1 MRSLFFVI
9 PVLLFLTGCETF
21 SIKKAF
27 PGMFSTSDASTQK
40 VAVLEPEQ
48 ALPEDLNEFIT
59 FGKDGQVQTLDQSP
73 WGKNREIMVQQSYF
87 SASGRKCRALRLL
100 NIPVKHQEE
109 QFVCEDGP
117 GNWVPLRCI
126 SR

>member
-1 MRSLFFVI
+1 MRRLLFIF

-21 SIKKAF
+21 SIKNPF
-27 PGMFSTSDASTQK
+27 PGMFSIKNTPSEK

-48 ALPEDLNEFIT
+48 SLTEDLNEFIT
-59 FGKDGQVQTLDQSP
+59 FGKDGQVQTVDKSP

-100 NIPVKHQEE
+100 NIPVKHLEE
-109 QFVCEDGP
+109 QYVCEDGP

>member
-1 MRSLFFVI
+1 M
-9 PVLLFLTGCETF
+9 FLSSEAPTE
-21 SIKKAF
+21 
-27 PGMFSTSDASTQK
+27 K
-40 VAVLEPEQ
+40 VAVLEPER
-48 ALPEDLNEFIT
+48 ALPEELNEFIT
-59 FGKDGQVQTLDQSP
+59 FGKDGQIQTMDQSP
-73 WGKNREIMVQQSYF
+73 WGKNREIMVKQSYF

>member
-9 PVLLFLTGCETF
+9 PVLLFLTGCETL

-27 PGMFSTSDASTQK
+27 PGMFSTSQSSTQK

-48 ALPEDLNEFIT
+48 PIPEDLNEFIT

-73 WGKNREIMVQQSYF
+73 WG
-87 SASGRKCRALRLL
+87 
-100 NIPVKHQEE
+100 
-109 QFVCEDGP
+109 
-117 GNWVPLRCI
+117 
-126 SR
+126 

>member
-1 MRSLFFVI
+1 MCRLIFVFS
-9 PVLLFLTGCETF
+9 VLLFLTGCETF

-27 PGMFSTSDASTQK
+27 PGMFSTKGTTTEK

-48 ALPEDLNEFIT
+48 TLPEDLNEFIT
-59 FGKDGQVQTLDQSP
+59 FGKDGQIQTVDQSP

-100 NIPVKHQEE
+100 NIPVKYQEE
-109 QFVCEDGP
+109 QFVCEDGA

>member
-1 MRSLFFVI
+1 MRRLILLLLLSLF
-9 PVLLFLTGCETF
+9 LSGCETL
-21 SIKKAF
+21 SIKNAF
-27 PGMFSTSDASTQK
+27 PGMFSTSDNAAEK
-40 VAVLEPEQ
+40 VAVLEPQQ
-48 ALPEDLNEFIT
+48 ALPEELNEFIT
-59 FGKDGQVQTLDQSP
+59 FGKDGQIQTVNQSP

>member
-1 MRSLFFVI
+1 MCRLLFVFS
-9 PVLLFLTGCETF
+9 VLLFLTGCETL
-21 SIKKAF
+21 SIKNAF
-27 PGMFSTSDASTQK
+27 PGMFSPSETSTEK
-40 VAVLEPEQ
+40 VAVLETEQ
-48 ALPEDLNEFIT
+48 VLPQELNEFIT
-59 FGKDGQVQTLDQSP
+59 FGKDGQIQTVDQSP
-73 WGKNREIMVQQSYF
+73 WGENREIMVQQSYF

-100 NIPVKHQEE
+100 NIPVKYQED